1 MKKFILLFMLFFT
14 IGVTY
19 AQDSTQYVTNS
30 NAEKLIDK
38 YSAKVENAII
48 ALAEKLQQP
57 VEHVYRVLIKQQIV
71 NSIVYLVV
79 FVIAIIFVIVG
90 IKFCASEKAEW
101 EYGNFHSTFGII
113 SIITGL
119 LISLGFW
126 FSMSECI
133 TGFINPEYGALKDII
148 EMIK

>member
-57 VEHVYRVLIKQQIV
+57 AEHVYKILVKQQV
-71 NSIVYLVV
+71 VYGVSTLLFVV
-79 FVIAIIFVIVG
+79 FSVIVVFWGFKIYHKNQDEFNGWDFFGMFLIVLGCIAFVISFIMFAG
-90 IKFCASEKAEW
+90 
-101 EYGNFHSTFGII
+101 G
-113 SIITGL
+113 GL
-119 LISLGFW
+119 SGL
-126 FSMSECI
+126 
-133 TGFINPEYGALKDII
+133 INPEYGALKDIVN
-148 EMIK
+148 MIK

>member
-1 MKKFILLFMLFFT
+1 MKNIILLFMLFFT

-57 VEHVYRVLIKQQIV
+57 VEHVYKVLVRQQLVWGIGTLLGICIGFSFILLGIIV
-71 NSIVYLVV
+71 LNKWDWDED
-79 FVIAIIFVIVG
+79 IAIFMQITG
-90 IKFCASEKAEW
+90 
-101 EYGNFHSTFGII
+101 Y
-113 SIITGL
+113 IITV
-119 LISLGFW
+119 ISLILFFIYGL
-126 FSMSECI
+126 
-133 TGFINPEYGALKDII
+133 TGLINPEYGALKDII
-148 EMIK
+148 SMIK